1 MIAHLKGQL
10 AYKSPEYT
18 IVDVNGVGYQVFTP
32 LSTYYALPG
41 LGQTV
46 SLRVHTRVR
55 EDELKLFGFLTEEEQ
70 TIFQKLITINKVG
83 PRVALGIL
91 SGMSPADFI
100 SAVMN
105 NDAARLS
112 TIPGVGKKTAERLT
126 LEMKDKLADLALEVG
141 GHLVER
147 RRQPGQVVLAESP
160 IAGSGTARIDQ
171 ALGFE
176 EPDLRHCHIG
186 ELWLQAGQHL
196 TDSERC
202 RLRRVVFEQLV
213 GHGGRNLLRGR
224 CHGRTPA

>member
-32 LSTYYALPG
+32 LSTYYALPN

-83 PRVALGIL
+83 PRLALGIL
-91 SGMSPADFI
+91 SGMSPADLF

-105 NDAARLS
+105 NDIARLS

-126 LEMKDKLADLALEVG
+126 LEMKDKLADLALAMDHQPESARAEG
-141 GHLVER
+141 FYDDALSALVNLGYKKPEAEKALKTIYN
-147 RRQPGQVVLAESP
+147 QNGKDASLEDLIKESLNVL
-160 IAGSGTARIDQ
+160 
-171 ALGFE
+171 
-176 EPDLRHCHIG
+176 
-186 ELWLQAGQHL
+186 
-196 TDSERC
+196 
-202 RLRRVVFEQLV
+202 
-213 GHGGRNLLRGR
+213 
-224 CHGRTPA
+224 

>member
-32 LSTYYALPG
+32 LSTYYALPN
-41 LGQTV
+41 LGQPV
-46 SLRVHTRVR
+46 SLKIHTRVR
-55 EDELKLFGFLTEEEQ
+55 EDELKLFGFLTEQEQ

-83 PRVALGIL
+83 PRLALGIL

-126 LEMKDKLADLALEVG
+126 LEMKDKLADLALEMQHHHEATPKQG
-141 GHLVER
+141 FYDDALSALINLGYKKPE
-147 RRQPGQVVLAESP
+147 AEK
-160 IAGSGTARIDQ
+160 
-171 ALGFE
+171 ALKTIYNQNGKDTNLE
-176 EPDLRHCHIG
+176 DLNKESLKI
-186 ELWLQAGQHL
+186 L
-196 TDSERC
+196 
-202 RLRRVVFEQLV
+202 
-213 GHGGRNLLRGR
+213 
-224 CHGRTPA
+224 

>member
-32 LSTYYALPG
+32 LSTYYALPN

-83 PRVALGIL
+83 PRLALGIL
-91 SGMSPADFI
+91 SGMSPADLF

-105 NDAARLS
+105 NNIARLS

-126 LEMKDKLADLALEVG
+126 LEMKDKLADLALAMDHQPESARAEG
-141 GHLVER
+141 FYDDALSALVNLGYKKPE
-147 RRQPGQVVLAESP
+147 AEK
-160 IAGSGTARIDQ
+160 
-171 ALGFE
+171 ALKTICNQNGKDANLE
-176 EPDLRHCHIG
+176 DLIK
-186 ELWLQAGQHL
+186 ESLNIL
-196 TDSERC
+196 
-202 RLRRVVFEQLV
+202 
-213 GHGGRNLLRGR
+213 
-224 CHGRTPA
+224 

>member
-32 LSTYYALPG
+32 LSTYYALPN

-83 PRVALGIL
+83 PRLALGIL
-91 SGMSPADFI
+91 SGMSPADLF

-105 NDAARLS
+105 NNIARLS

-126 LEMKDKLADLALEVG
+126 LEMKDKLADLALAMDHQPESARAEG
-141 GHLVER
+141 FYDDALSALVNLGYKKPE
-147 RRQPGQVVLAESP
+147 AEK
-160 IAGSGTARIDQ
+160 
-171 ALGFE
+171 ALKTIYNQNGKDASLE
-176 EPDLRHCHIG
+176 DLIK
-186 ELWLQAGQHL
+186 ESLNIL
-196 TDSERC
+196 
-202 RLRRVVFEQLV
+202 
-213 GHGGRNLLRGR
+213 
-224 CHGRTPA
+224 

>member
-32 LSTYYALPG
+32 LSTYYALPN

-83 PRVALGIL
+83 PRLALGIL
-91 SGMSPADFI
+91 SGMSPADLF

-105 NDAARLS
+105 NNIARQS

-126 LEMKDKLADLALEVG
+126 LEMKDKLADLALAMAHQPESARAEG
-141 GHLVER
+141 FYDDALSALVNLGYKKPEAEKALKTIYN
-147 RRQPGQVVLAESP
+147 QNGKDASLEDLIKESLNVL
-160 IAGSGTARIDQ
+160 
-171 ALGFE
+171 
-176 EPDLRHCHIG
+176 
-186 ELWLQAGQHL
+186 
-196 TDSERC
+196 
-202 RLRRVVFEQLV
+202 
-213 GHGGRNLLRGR
+213 
-224 CHGRTPA
+224 